1 MVSVVEVLVTGYLY
15 VGIISFIFLPWSS
28 RLGEVYYWIG
38 GGMWIAYVILAVVDA
53 YRQESTVVVMLDLA
67 AALFWAWRWRKDRD
81 DDDDDRWKRLRKKLS
96 EKVSVLDGRLVVRPV
111 SA

>member
-15 VGIISFIFLPWSS
+15 AGIISFIFLPWSS

-38 GGMWIAYVILAVVDA
+38 GGIWIAYVVLAVVEA
-53 YRQESTVVVMLDLA
+53 YRQESAALVVLDIA
-67 AALFWAWRWRKDRD
+67 AALFWAWRWRKDR